1 MHKHCTKKKNTY
13 PNGTFE
19 TDIIKWH
26 TSSLIHWDDYVN
38 STSYLSNSLFE
49 KLDMFF
55 FLTYTKNKSLGFFS
69 FKKHTQHKEFLERKL
84 QWWFLGSEKRIRRK
98 GNSISFFLFHLLF
111 VILPASISSNSQK
124 VTFVQW
130 ATESSTAVQNKNG
143 RPSLSPLSS
152 FSSPSQPNHTEQVSC
167 LAEWETNWFVIFKA
181 LFRFWIWISRD
192 FFLQYASF

>member
-1 MHKHCTKKKNTY
+1 MHKHCTKKKHLPKWNVWNRYNKMTHVFID
-13 PNGTFE
+13 PLRWLRKFHILFE
-19 TDIIKWH
+19 QFIFWKIG
-26 TSSLIHWDDYVN
+26 YVFL
-38 STSYLSNSLFE
+38 SYLYKEQVSW
-49 KLDMFF
+49 
-55 FLTYTKNKSLGFFS
+55 FFS

-98 GNSISFFLFHLLF
+98 GNSISFIFLFHLLF

-167 LAEWETNWFVIFKA
+167 LAE
-181 LFRFWIWISRD
+181 
-192 FFLQYASF
+192 